1 MLKNRNL
8 SIAKLIGGE
17 KINEYEIA
25 TVIATGNKTVDIKML
40 TGGIYRRVPVS
51 GSANVGDQVNV
62 LFLKG
67 KPSVIAG
74 GSGSSG
80 ATQIIINSG
89 VAEAPI
95 GDYAPSPHDVF
106 GSHHSWPSNATGQF
120 LATTSTPGAPAFRYI
135 ALSDIQSIADTRYAL
150 RSIVITAGDGLLG
163 TGPLAA
169 DITLA
174 VNPGN
179 GIQISSDAVAIKL
192 NATASGLSLDANG
205 LAIADSIAGNGIGIS
220 SKILSVASATTIND
234 SVPALQGLQAEA
246 DGLRIYASSAPG
258 ASQHILASNS
268 SGRLTLPLFLATT
281 SVSTPSLIS
290 ASGLSLTI
298 TSATDTILNPGS
310 DLVKLASSKSFQS
323 EGYASQTTGM
333 RITHS
338 GEGDFRYIYTDELH
352 AKSFIADL
360 EQALAGGQIISKSVA
375 VLATSYTLPAAGS
388 SSQFT
393 INDLPSAQGMRA
405 FEAGD
410 FIGFRQ
416 FDRSGGGLLIGWA
429 WGTVSSYVDNNNGTQ
444 SWTFSRSASLDAG
457 IASGTINKDS
467 IVLDFGKSGNG
478 YHEVN
483 AIDGLQGTNSPYSQI
498 VTWATHPRTRTVRTR
513 LGNLRGIFGASGSSV
528 YSLVIQNAT
537 GGTFLIQIDEER
549 TGAIA
554 YNASAATVATAIN
567 SIIAGAT
574 VSLVIS
580 GTTTYT
586 YTITIP
592 STYSDLPFSV
602 NGKNITGTAA
612 LDFVCTLTSQTDS
625 EFGLYAGQGTNVNDT
640 YIRIS
645 DTTVEF
651 RNTPVKLYDGS
662 NETMRLWAGS
672 GNNAPSFA
680 MGSALPLGPLT
691 NSTGVWM
698 GLSGGSYQFRIGA
711 ANGTALTSGMHW
723 TGSQLNIIGAIRL
736 SGTTY
741 ATPTV
746 SGLYA
751 DSGRIG
757 YYNAAA
763 SAYQTYMDSSGNFYL
778 GGTSGSLTWDG
789 ATLAIDG
796 NITAQNGR
804 IEGTLA
810 VGTSGQ
816 ILQGAG
822 SIGSN
827 FTGLRIWSDPWAT
840 TYTYTVTATG
850 GSFTM
855 SYFGATTIATAY
867 NATAAT
873 LQSNLRNLSTIGS
886 TGVNVTKVGSVFTIS
901 LQPSIVKPANA
912 LTANGALLTGGTGTL
927 ATTANTQ
934 IGKIAGYNRNVQQWF
949 ATTDGKIKT
958 GAGKISM
965 TSDGILM
972 ESSSNPSGVPSYSGT
987 AGVKFSSNV
996 DDSAS
1001 VYGVLY
1007 GENDGAGNKKTILY
1021 NESSNTSWVALED
1034 GGVISR
1040 HSLGVGTT
1048 WALQTLSDGSNGMS
1062 IEWFSSTLGSLAKY
1076 IFSTAGATFPK
1087 QVTVNAVLEAQ
1098 NTQIM
1103 RYKYG
1108 PSGFSD
1114 SNTNPYLE
1122 YTVTSNTG
1130 GYPYGSFF
1138 INFAGR
1144 DGGNNTTQELWYF
1157 QVYRNYQGVYVW
1169 SSQRV
1174 AGTANVFAREIT
1186 NTAGSSPN
1194 FTGTLTL
1201 RWWVGSIALTYN
1213 DGLEITVSELSSGI
1227 SAGHRGTF
1235 SVGSTET
1242 VTGTSP
1248 TPAQQGNMFAG
1259 TIIATDKVTATNGAI
1274 VPASNNSA
1282 VFALDA
1288 SAGTTTTLAADGTY
1302 QPFSN
1307 ANNFS
1312 GMVLVSNTTD
1322 RSVGL
1327 FLFGG
1332 GGVTLVSQSSA
1343 GKYSANLNNS
1353 GTINVYISGTVVT
1366 VQNKNATSRNVRVI
1380 GVRMET
1386 AI

>member
-8 SIAKLIGGE
+8 SIAKLINNQKGGE
-17 KINEYEIA
+17 YEVA
-25 TVIATGNKTVDIKML
+25 TVIASGNKTVDIKML
-40 TGGIYRRVPVS
+40 AGGIYRRVPVS
-51 GSANVGDQVNV
+51 GSASVGDQVKV

-74 GSGSSG
+74 GSIGSG

-89 VAEAPI
+89 AGVAETPV
-95 GDYAPSPHDVF
+95 GDYAPSPHDAF

-120 LATTSTPGAPAFRYI
+120 LATTSTPGSPAFRYI
-135 ALSDIQSIADTRYAL
+135 VLSDIQSVADTRYAL
-150 RSIVITAGDGLLG
+150 RSRIINAGDGLTG
-163 TGPLAA
+163 TGPLTA
-169 DITLA
+169 DITLN

-179 GIQISSDAVAIKL
+179 GIQITSDAVTVKL

-205 LAIADSIAGNGIGIS
+205 LAVADTIAGSGIGIS
-220 SKILSVASATTIND
+220 SKVLSVAAATTISD
-234 SVPALQGLQAEA
+234 SPPASQGLQADA
-246 DGLRIYASSAPG
+246 DGLRIYASSNPG
-258 ASQHILASNS
+258 AAQHVLASHTN
-268 SGRLTLPLFLATT
+268 GRLTLPLFLATT

-290 ASGLSLTI
+290 ASGSLTV
-298 TSATDTILNPGS
+298 TSAGDTILNPGS
-310 DLVKLASSKSFQS
+310 GFVKLSTNKSLQS
-323 EGYASQTTGM
+323 DGYASQTTGM

-338 GEGDFRYIYTDELH
+338 GEGDFRYIFTDELH

-360 EQALAGGQIISKSVA
+360 EQALAGGQIITKSVA
-375 VLATSYTLPAAGS
+375 VLFANYTLPAAGLS
-388 SSQFT
+388 ANFT
-393 INDLPSAQGMRA
+393 VQDLPSAKGMRV
-405 FEAGD
+405 FESGD

-429 WGTVSSYVDNNNGTQ
+429 WGTVANYLDNQDGTQ
-444 SWTFSRSASLDAG
+444 SWTFTRSVSPNAG

-467 IVLDFGKSGNG
+467 IVLDFGESGNG

-483 AIDGLQGTNSPYSQI
+483 AIDGLQAANSPYSQI
-498 VTWATHPRTRTVRTR
+498 VTWSGHPRTRTVRTR
-513 LGNLRGIFGASGSSV
+513 LGNLRGIFEATGPSV

-537 GGTFLIQIDEER
+537 GGTFLIQIDDER

-554 YNASAATVATAIN
+554 YNAAAATVAAAIN
-567 SIIAGAT
+567 NIITGAT
-574 VSLVIS
+574 VSLVTS
-580 GTTTYT
+580 GTYA
-586 YTITIP
+586 ITIP
-592 STYSDLPFSV
+592 YTYSHLPFSV
-602 NGKNITGTAA
+602 NGKNVTGTAN
-612 LDFVCTLTSQTDS
+612 LDFSCTLTSQTDS
-625 EFGLYAGQGTNVNDT
+625 EFGLYAGKGTGITDT

-645 DTTVEF
+645 DTTAEF
-651 RNTPVKLYDGS
+651 RNIPIRLYDGA

-672 GNNAPSFA
+672 ASGSGNSAPSFA
-680 MGSALPLGPLT
+680 MGSPLPTSPVM

-698 GLSGGSYQFRIGA
+698 GLSGGSYQFRIGV

-751 DSGRIG
+751 DAGRIG
-757 YYNAAA
+757 YYNATAA
-763 SAYQTYMDSSGNFYL
+763 AYQTYMDSTGDFYL

-789 ATLAIDG
+789 TTLDIDG
-796 NITAQNGR
+796 NITARNGS

-810 VGTSGQ
+810 VGASGQ

-822 SIGSN
+822 SVGSS

-855 SYFGATTIATAY
+855 SYFGATTVATAY

-873 LQSNLRNLSTIGS
+873 LQTNLRNLSTIGS
-886 TGVNVTKVGSVFTIS
+886 TGVNVTKVGNVFTIS
-901 LQPSIVKPANA
+901 LQPLIVKPANT
-912 LTANGALLTGGTGTL
+912 LTASGALLTGGTGTF
-927 ATTANTQ
+927 ATAVNTY

-949 ATTDGKIKT
+949 ATTDGKIKA
-958 GAGKISM
+958 GAGKIAM
-965 TSDGILM
+965 TSEGILM
-972 ESSSNPSGVPSYSGT
+972 ESMSNPSGVPTYSGT
-987 AGVKFSSNV
+987 AGVKFASDVN
-996 DDSAS
+996 DGNS

-1007 GENDGAGNKKTILY
+1007 GEDDGAGSKRTLLY
-1021 NESSNTSWVALED
+1021 NENANTSFISLED
-1034 GGVISR
+1034 AGVVSYN
-1040 HSLGVGTT
+1040 
-1048 WALQTLSDGSNGMS
+1048 ALTIGQYWGKQTLLYGS
-1062 IEWFSSTLGSLAKY
+1062 FSLEFFANFEETKEY
-1076 IFSTAGATFPK
+1076 IFTRTEATFPTK
-1087 QVTVNAVLEAQ
+1087 VIVNGILEAQ
-1098 NTQIM
+1098 DTQLM

-1108 PSGFSD
+1108 PSSFND
-1114 SNTNPYLE
+1114 PNTVPYLQ

-1138 INFAGR
+1138 ISFAGR
-1144 DGGNNTTQELWYF
+1144 DVGGNATQELWYF
-1157 QVYRNYQGVYVW
+1157 QVYRGYQGAYVW
-1169 SSQRV
+1169 SSQRI
-1174 AGTANVFAREIT
+1174 AGTANVFARVVT
-1186 NTAGSSPN
+1186 STAGTSPN
-1194 FTGTLTL
+1194 FTGTLTI
-1201 RWWVGSIALTYN
+1201 RWWVGSVGAGYN
-1213 DGLEITVSELSSGI
+1213 DGLEITVMELSSGLN
-1227 SAGHRGTF
+1227 AGHYGTF
-1235 SVGSTET
+1235 SVGTSTT
-1242 VTGTSP
+1242 LTGLTSP
-1248 TPAQQGNMFAG
+1248 TSSQQGNMFAG
-1259 TIIATDKVTATNGAI
+1259 RIVATERI
-1274 VPASNNSA
+1274 QVPVANNDD

-1288 SAGTTTTLAADGTY
+1288 TEGGFTILNNDATY

-1366 VQNKNATSRNVRVI
+1366 VQNKVGATRNVRVV